1 LTAKPRRPW
10 AGAPHRSSAWIPN
23 EGESAPCWSW
33 RPPLRA
39 PAGNFTWTGNG
50 ANDSFTE
57 SCNWYDLPCDGEY
70 ASPSSTFDDA
80 TVPYNASGW
89 TIVLSSLTINS
100 LTIESSVD
108 FTGSATLTLDAKLYI
123 DADSGDIEITF
134 GASSEITTIQ

>member
-1 LTAKPRRPW
+1 M
-10 AGAPHRSSAWIPN
+10 
-23 EGESAPCWSW
+23 
-33 RPPLRA
+33 
-39 PAGNFTWTGNG
+39 
-50 ANDSFTE
+50 
-57 SCNWYDLPCDGEY
+57 
-70 ASPSSTFDDA
+70 
-80 TVPYNASGW
+80 PYNASGW